1 MIIVVLDHLNME
13 AVNMKKQNTK
23 KTLKKINLDAFELRF
38 SEEKLEIEAK
48 SLQWKTVIGS
58 MQDLYGYFLNL
69 SNSEEGMERL
79 EVRLRFMYFASMNSN
94 FDPVIYAASNMFY
107 DLLAVLGGD
116 NVSDDQVDECMKL
129 AGDTLKD
136 YFKDVKGRLHAEPTD
151 EEQAEALEDAKILT
165 QLKEEE

>member
-1 MIIVVLDHLNME
+1 
-13 AVNMKKQNTK
+13 MKKKNSKQ
-23 KTLKKINLDAFELRF
+23 TLKKINLDAFELRF

-48 SLQWKTVIGS
+48 SMQWKTIIGS
-58 MQDLYGYFLNL
+58 TQDLYGYFLNL

-79 EVRLRFMYFASMNSN
+79 QVRLRFMYFASMNST

-107 DLLAVLGGD
+107 DLLEVLGGGE
-116 NVSDDQVDECMKL
+116 VSDEQVDECMKL

-136 YFKDVKGRLHAEPTD
+136 YFKDVKNRLNSESTD
-151 EEQAEALEDAKILT
+151 EEQVEALEDVKILT

>member
-1 MIIVVLDHLNME
+1 MTKN
-13 AVNMKKQNTK
+13 NTK

-58 MQDLYGYFLNL
+58 TQDLYGYFLSL

-79 EVRLRFMYFASMNSN
+79 KVRLRFMYFASMNSN
-94 FDPVIYAASNMFY
+94 FDPVIYASSNMFY
-107 DLLAVLGGD
+107 DLLAVLGGGE
-116 NVSDDQVDECMKL
+116 VSDERVDECMKL

-136 YFKDVKGRLHAEPTD
+136 YFKDVKNRLNTESTN
-151 EEQAEALEDAKILT
+151 EEQAEALEDVKILT